1 MKTFRPKVLWAPI
14 VSTHTDKEWVF
25 HHAIRSTRKSA
36 REAYISSFSP
46 HYISTAL
53 KRVRFVRVKVEELTP
68 DEFSKAKKSVHT
80 TKGST

>member
-14 VSTHTDKEWVF
+14 VSTSTGKEWVF
-25 HHAIRSTRKSA
+25 HQAIRSTRKSA
-36 REAYISSFSP
+36 REAYIFSFSP
-46 HYISTAL
+46 HYRPTAV

-68 DEFSKAKKSVHT
+68 DESSKSKKSTRT